1 MKMQSNVLAISATD
15 TGWQASDR
23 SNRCGYRRKRPSSR
37 RAFLLVLVML
47 VIALASLA
55 TLSFSRSML
64 ISNETSQISSHQL
77 QARMCA
83 ESGVQTARL
92 LLSYTPDQRLA
103 SGGTWMNPQFQARN
117 VVPSPFPELRGNFS
131 LIAPAIDASGRY
143 NDIRYGLENESA
155 KLNLNMLVE
164 LDGVLQSPGAP
175 ASPGSVEGSGGL
187 EAMGLGAEPTAMVTP
202 VAVQM
207 LMALPGMTQDVAESI
222 LDWIDNDDTARTY
235 GAESS
240 YYATQQPAY
249 KPANKPIESIEQL
262 LLVRGVTPQLLYGYD
277 QNRNGVLDS
286 GEANNMSLGLSPG
299 GQPGQINAQ
308 SMDPNYV
315 PPPPLGLAAYLTLHS
330 QERNTA
336 RDGSPRIN
344 INSDNLQQLYTDLS
358 EALGDESWAGFIVA
372 YRLGGRTSNPN
383 SNPLASLTALTYPQG
398 AADGELASQQDV
410 AAQAAQAAGQLT
422 NSVPW
427 TPDALS
433 SFDLS
438 TTPKVRFMQ
447 VLDLYDAVVTSGDG
461 PQARTYASPFS
472 SLPEDLANTASVL
485 LDRLTTV
492 DAVTI
497 GGRINL
503 LEAPREV
510 LQAIPGLTVDIVDQ
524 IVATRN
530 YGVFDET
537 RSVETWLVSE
547 GYLTLDQLR
556 GIQPMITCGGDVFKA
571 QIIGYMEGS
580 AAFSRVETIIDAATT
595 PPAVRFYRR
604 LDHLGRGFNTPV
616 LGQRPDAGGITG
628 ISGP

>member
-1 MKMQSNVLAISATD
+1 MKTRTVKRSAGNTGSGKLAREI
-15 TGWQASDR
+15 GNSDGVR
-23 SNRCGYRRKRPSSR
+23 ANEPRGR

-64 ISNETSQISSHQL
+64 ISNESSQISSHQL

-83 ESGVQTARL
+83 ESGVQSARL

-103 SGGTWMNPQFQARN
+103 NGGTWMNPQFQARN
-117 VVPSPFPELRGNFS
+117 VVSSPFTERRGNFS
-131 LIAPAIDASGRY
+131 VIAPSFDQSGSY
-143 NDIRYGLENESA
+143 NDIRYGLQNESA

-164 LDGVLQSPGAP
+164 LDGVLQSPGTSTGPSTSGDA
-175 ASPGSVEGSGGL
+175 GGL
-187 EAMGLGAEPTAMVTP
+187 DSLGLGSESALPITP

-222 LDWIDNDDTARTY
+222 LDWIDSDDTARTY
-235 GAESS
+235 GAESA

-277 QNRNGVLDS
+277 ENRNGVLDP
-286 GEANNMSLGLSPG
+286 GEANKMSLGLSPG

-330 QERNTA
+330 QERNMA

-372 YRLGGRTSNPN
+372 YRMGGRSSNPN
-383 SNPLASLTALTYPQG
+383 GNPLASLTALTYPQG
-398 AADGELASQQDV
+398 ETDGQLDSQQEA
-410 AAQAAQAAGQLT
+410 AAQTAEAAGQLT
-422 NSVPW
+422 SSVPW

-433 SFDLS
+433 GFDLS

-461 PQARTYASPFS
+461 QQAKIYASPFS
-472 SLPEDLANTASVL
+472 SLPEDLSGTASIL

-492 DAVTI
+492 DAATI

-510 LQAIPGLTVDIVDQ
+510 LLAIPGLTVDIVDQ

-530 YGVFDET
+530 YGVFDDA

-571 QIIGYMEGS
+571 QIIGYMEGR
-580 AAFSRVETIIDAATT
+580 AAFSRIETIIDAAAT
-595 PPAVRFYRR
+595 PPGIRFYRR
-604 LDHLGRGFNTPV
+604 LDHLGRGFSIPV
-616 LGQRPDAGGITG
+616 LGQRPDAGGIIG